1 MVSRKTEA
9 ACHARSQAVAVV
21 LAVAGTRA
29 GRLLAGIDLS
39 RALTAPRP
47 AVHTVRSPQSAG
59 PPVKTYAWLS
69 CLTKNLTHSTSGLE
83 WTRDNHKP

>member
-59 PPVKTYAWLS
+59 LS
-69 CLTKNLTHSTSGLE
+69 VSLSLCLSVFLSVSVSLSAST
-83 WTRDNHKP
+83 WTAFTPG